1 MRELERRI
9 ERLENPGNGC
19 GMFNLPQRLG
29 AARKRWDV
37 DPEGCR
43 LRLDDT
49 FAELDAEQQG
59 GRLYGLRL
67 RIYNA
72 MSRER
77 EVQP

>member
-1 MRELERRI
+1 MRELERRV

-29 AARKRWDV
+29 AARKRWDD

-43 LRLDDT
+43 LHLDNI
-49 FAELDAEQQG
+49 FAELDAEHKG
-59 GRLYGLRL
+59 GSLCGLRL

-72 MSRER
+72 MARER
-77 EVQP
+77 QVQP